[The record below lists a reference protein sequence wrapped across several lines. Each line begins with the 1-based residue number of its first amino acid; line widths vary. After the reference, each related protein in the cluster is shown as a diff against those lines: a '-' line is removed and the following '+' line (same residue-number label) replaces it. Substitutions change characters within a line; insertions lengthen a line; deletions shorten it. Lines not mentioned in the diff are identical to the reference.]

1 MTTSGDLPPLLER
14 LHTQLHDLAL
24 HEADALVESHLERAA
39 REASTYAAFLGGLLQ
54 DELGARGQRALAMRM
69 QLAGL
74 PRGKTLSNFD
84 FAFQPSVD
92 ERVVR
97 ELATLRFVHEASN
110 VILLGPPGVGKTH
123 VAAGLAAE
131 AVRGG
136 FSAYFTTAHDL
147 TSTLGRW
154 AREGKLESRMK
165 TYLRPRVLVIDEV
178 GYLPLDEVGANLL
191 FQLIS
196 ARYEKGSV
204 ILTSNKSYG
213 QWGSIFGETTIAAA
227 LLDRLLHH
235 STTLNIRGESYRL
248 KDRKRSGL
256 LTGVLRWLRWRGRKS
271 RPGCRKL
278 PNGRWNDVSGLR
290 RKAFGKGALLKLPNA
305 SVRKRGADR
314 KRGGVVD
321 GTEGDL

>member
-1 MTTSGDLPPLLER
+1 MNQPTLLPPLLER

-39 REASTYAAFLGGLLQ
+39 RDTATYADFLTGLLAE
-54 DELGARGQRALAMRM
+54 ELSARGQRALSMRM

-74 PRGKTLSNFD
+74 PRGKTLANFD

-92 ERVVR
+92 ERLVR
-97 ELATLRFVHEASN
+97 ELATLRFVHEAHN

-123 VAAGLAAE
+123 LAAGLAAE

-147 TSTLGRW
+147 TGLLGRA
-154 AREGKLESRMK
+154 AREGKLEARMK
-165 TYLRPRVLVIDEV
+165 TYLRPRVLVVDEG

-196 ARYEKGSV
+196 ARYEKGS
-204 ILTSNKSYG
+204 ILLTSNKNYG
-213 QWGSIFGETTIAAA
+213 QWGAIFGESTIAAA

-235 STTLNIRGESYRL
+235 STTLNIRGDSYRL
-248 KDRKRSGL
+248 KDRKRAGL
-256 LTGVLRWLRWRGRKS
+256 LTSSPPASSQRGEGGGSGVSKVTPHVETG
-271 RPGCRKL
+271 GM
-278 PNGRWNDVSGLR
+278 PNGD
-290 RKAFGKGALLKLPNA
+290 
-305 SVRKRGADR
+305 
-314 KRGGVVD
+314 
-321 GTEGDL
+321 EGDL

>member
-1 MTTSGDLPPLLER
+1 MKTVTDLPPLLER

-39 REASTYAAFLGGLLQ
+39 REAATYADFLSGLLAE
-54 DELGARGQRALAMRM
+54 ELAARGHRALTMRM

-74 PRGKTLSNFD
+74 PRGKTLASFD

-92 ERVVR
+92 ERAVR
-97 ELATLRFVHEASN
+97 ELATLRFVADAHN

-123 VAAGLAAE
+123 LAAGLASE

-147 TSTLGRW
+147 TSTLGRA
-154 AREGKLESRMK
+154 AREGKLEARLK
-165 TYLRPRVLVIDEV
+165 TYLRPRVLVVDEV

-196 ARYEKGSV
+196 ARYEKGSI

-213 QWGSIFGETTIAAA
+213 QWGAIFGETTIAAA

-235 STTLNIRGESYRL
+235 ATTLNIRGDSYRL
-248 KDRKRSGL
+248 KDRKKAGL
-256 LTGVLRWLRWRGRKS
+256 LTMAPPASSERQEG
-271 RPGCRKL
+271 
-278 PNGRWNDVSGLR
+278 SG
-290 RKAFGKGALLKLPNA
+290 
-305 SVRKRGADR
+305 S
-314 KRGGVVD
+314 
-321 GTEGDL
+321 